1 MARAEDTIEM
11 SGFAAL
17 TGTPKQVGHQLD
29 RLAVEQVIALT
40 LERGSGPAVR
50 ALAETFVTIAPL
62 VRNILERRQRETI
75 QSIIEALVPQIPPP
89 QHMLIEARR
98 RLADGCSDRRSGG
111 FQHEQP
117 KCSAQQME
125 EGGAD
130 LCRAALRHRLFS
142 SLCVGSGNRLSPDE
156 DAGQC
161 SETLRREK
169 GRLGPRLLVCVG
181 QQLPWWQTP
190 AGHVGE
196 TARARSCGGR
206 R

>member
-1 MARAEDTIEM
+1 MISSMTGANVMARAEDTIEM

-89 QHMLIEARR
+89 QHMLIEAR
-98 RLADGCSDRRSGG
+98 
-111 FQHEQP
+111 
-117 KCSAQQME
+117 
-125 EGGAD
+125 
-130 LCRAALRHRLFS
+130 
-142 SLCVGSGNRLSPDE
+142 
-156 DAGQC
+156 
-161 SETLRREK
+161 
-169 GRLGPRLLVCVG
+169 
-181 QQLPWWQTP
+181 
-190 AGHVGE
+190 
-196 TARARSCGGR
+196 
-206 R
+206 